1 MSVNDAPRPR
11 SLPQILG
18 SMINSLTSR
27 IGIRRLRTGGPLL
40 SAMEAAAQSDV
51 QNSQDTFELLQT
63 RDLDNTTGVALD
75 REGADDDVLRFQLRK
90 ATGYVDYTDTS
101 FDKIASKL
109 FQGSP
114 APIVGSVVI
123 QVEDASDFPASGSVY
138 LGRLTPNIEGP
149 LAYSSKVDAGAYWTL
164 NLTDPT
170 TRFHNRGESVI
181 LSQGG
186 IRTIDAGSLVAT
198 PQGALQAAVQ
208 FGTVFEAQIPDGE
221 VTVEDVLV
229 EATVAGASGNV
240 QAGAVT
246 EMPGGEAFPGAE
258 VTNPLP
264 FVSGRD
270 TEQDDPY
277 RERIRARRNSRQ
289 RGTDSAIINAVL
301 NIVAEDEARHCTS
314 AALVRRRGLPSV
326 LYIDDGTGYE
336 EATAGVGIEVLTDA
350 ASGGETQFRTL
361 NRPVAKA
368 FLLSAN
374 PAPYNLVDSAR
385 LAMKVGGEPTIH
397 TFDESQFN
405 SIEAASAYE
414 VVSSINS
421 DSTID
426 WSARTF
432 GGGRYVI
439 VFARAEENED
449 IELASPG
456 DEFIDAA
463 PAFLFPASRH
473 FTSLLY
479 RNDRLLSKD
488 GKTAVLR
495 SKPFPSWAGFATDQT
510 LTIAVDGTPEATY
523 TFTTQDFIDALTG
536 FNSIG
541 RNSPTAWATVIN
553 RKVPGVHA
561 TVEGDVVVLTSNRG
575 RHADSEL
582 EISGGTLVS
591 NGVFEVGSDTGADR
605 DYILD
610 RATGD
615 ITLLAQATADDRY
628 TLGSEWTRAFLETE
642 QLPAQDV
649 SFDTSFWF
657 AIDGDT
663 TVIPHGI
670 GTASELTSDVIDVLP
685 SHLRIRVSTNADGD
699 AFDHVEPGDWMLI
712 WDQDTDV
719 PASLRTNYRVLEK
732 TDEPTGLMLEKRQF
746 AVPRFSHGIVSLD
759 PGVGSS
765 GVVMVVGGYT
775 FDQTDASSYK
785 STRNGRAVTD
795 SCELM
800 DLDTQRAVMT
810 GRLATARARHT
821 TTMLSTAKVL
831 VAGGVDANGEAL
843 ATTEVYD
850 AVAGTWSAGPTM
862 ADPRCDHTAT
872 VLASGRVL
880 IAGGWDNSDT
890 TSALASTIEYNPG
903 SNTLVN
909 PSTML
914 QVRFGHAAAKF
925 DSASAHPNEVLVAGG
940 IDSTGA
946 KLAEC
951 EVYDPATFTWILA
964 GGMDTA
970 RAYMGLAPTGSDV
983 NRMVVIGDR
992 DLGFGDEEQDTYA
1005 IYRIDIDGAAQGSW
1019 LADAQISTV
1028 GGTKIQFADKSVA
1041 VSAITN
1047 EVIALGAR
1055 STTAGV
1061 SKMVHLVLNLSL
1073 VWVVM
1078 PDYDFW
1084 AREVDR
1090 ARPAVCAIRS
1100 DSGTDKIFFHGGSTV
1115 DSLSDDDNA
1124 GIACATAGIFED
1136 NDIVWRI
1143 PDDSNL
1149 LVNATLG
1156 SRGLSFARTEGGIV
1170 KAVIPAATGYTAP
1183 VYVGTL
1189 NDQLVAAHAD
1199 VYRTSAFRL
1208 STNSFGPDG
1217 ELVLIASDGSVPQI
1231 PTGIVE
1237 PSLVSHMGSV
1247 VAASGLGTPDD
1258 FQVHNLLW
1266 QEDGIG
1272 SDAATTTWLAQLGY
1286 VLDPVMSLPPSS
1298 AALRGLRRWTDGL
1311 NPRFWAA
1318 TFVTGD
1324 DREVVEQGNAQGYWA
1339 TISDM
1344 TRLGEQAA
1352 LLDTTVADSVRV
1364 GLRTDAQMLYA
1375 PHQPV
1380 VFASPFA
1387 MGPTDDVTV
1396 VVDGDADTK
1405 RYVIPMYR
1413 KMRPTDSGFDGQI
1426 GLADLDG
1433 GNVPVN
1439 QSFGSDFSFDDFAV
1453 YMKARVKTHP
1463 AVAGKRILW
1472 RFWRHGAEGE
1482 YFNLRYM
1489 YADAASASATARI
1502 VYGQSEPLY
1511 DLGNTRRGAIEVVL
1525 GSGALR
1531 SAQLIT
1537 PTSKIALARCNPTA
1551 GKVFDAYAILGYSVV
1566 QGERTAAGA
1575 LTRLRIQV
1583 PNNGTVA
1590 QGPQASGLNVGD
1602 ILWVQMTSGS
1612 PTTLQSGS
1620 FAIDSVGAFNAGT
1633 GQQDIFVPVNTL
1645 HDGSSAWVLTANPGT
1660 LSFSNTQENIWDP
1673 AVVDGDN
1680 FRIDGTDLPDPY
1692 TGLTMRVAAHGRQ
1705 YLRCRFPNT
1714 GSAVTTPDWETVVNP
1729 ANLKVFAGPTDTAT
1743 ALAAAINALAGDS
1756 STSPVTATVTGTGAS
1771 AITLATWDEEDSATA
1786 AFDLTDGRNFVQRTI
1801 PGATLVDQTQ
1811 FLLKDPVSTDLATN
1825 ADWANEDVRLSP
1837 VTTGNVVDWFNAPT
1851 VSGLFSA
1858 AESRAADAG
1867 RRPQI
1872 ATLTPGRAGSVE
1884 VQGGQ
1889 ANLSTAAVFGAA
1901 KLDEGGIGASPTMRV
1916 TVRRSEA
1923 TGLVGRAYVRTDNE
1937 VPLAKTPFW
1946 GNTDEVQTIAADGNW
1961 TFNLNPY
1968 TLRATFNNL
1977 RAEVETVGDLVAV
1990 HFPHAINSETP
2001 TIDIGGVQAFDYAYF
2016 CPATGASQS
2025 DLTPITTP
2033 NQGVFRVVRVTR
2045 SDLAT
2050 TIWIENS
2057 SAVDG
2062 SYVCKLKTLTP
2073 DSAVPG
2079 DVWQV
2084 MTTQFGAGNRRAWV
2098 VTEVGTAQIGAEMYT
2113 QPTLRVDTAEASTV
2127 ALVVVTTFG
2136 AATNQI
2142 QLREGVPARSFL
2154 RILGVAPNQDN
2165 GDFVDVVLDM
2175 VNPYTEIGASAGT
2188 VLTALD
2194 KLAFPSG
2201 VWLGVDG
2208 YSYDT
2213 GLLNEA
2219 CKVVY
2224 GDENDPATYPGYAA
2238 HGADIVFSGPLV
2250 KRIKLALSLRVQ
2262 SGQASDDLADRVR
2275 SAIASVVNGT
2285 GVGQP
2290 VSIGAIVAAAQSVPG
2305 VISAAPVQPA
2315 FTSSS
2320 DVIRVGA
2327 GEKPRI
2333 LDLRADISISF
2344 VGL

>member
-1 MSVNDAPRPR
+1 M
-11 SLPQILG
+11 L
-18 SMINSLTSR
+18 NSLTSR

-40 SAMEAAAQSDV
+40 SAMEAAAQNDV
-51 QNSQDTFELLQT
+51 QTSHDTFELLQT
-63 RDLDNTTGVALD
+63 KDLDNTTGIALD
-75 REGADDDVLRFQLRK
+75 KEGADDDAPRFQLRK
-90 ATGYVDYTDTS
+90 ATGYVDFTDTS

-109 FQGSP
+109 FQGAA
-114 APIVGSVVI
+114 APIVGSVEI
-123 QVEDASDFPASGSVY
+123 RVEDASAFPATGSVY
-138 LGRLTPNIEGP
+138 IGRLTPNVEGP
-149 LAYSSKVDAGAYWTL
+149 LAYSAKVDAGAYWTL
-164 NLTDPT
+164 TLDDPT

-186 IRTIDAGSLVAT
+186 VRTVDAGSLVAT
-198 PQGALQAAVQ
+198 PQGALQSAVQ
-208 FGTVFEAQIPDGE
+208 FGTVFEVQIPDGE
-221 VTVEDVLV
+221 VVVEDVLV

-240 QAGAVT
+240 QAGEIT
-246 EMPGGEAFPGAE
+246 EMPGGEVFPGAE

-289 RGTDSAIINAVL
+289 RATDSAIINAVL

-314 AALVRRRGLPSV
+314 AALVRRRGMPSV

-350 ASGGETQFRTL
+350 SSGGETQFRTL

-385 LAMKVGGEPTIH
+385 LAMKVGGALTIH

-414 VVSSINS
+414 VVSSING
-421 DSTID
+421 DPTID
-426 WSARTF
+426 WSARTS
-432 GGGRYVI
+432 GGGAYVI

-456 DEFIDAA
+456 DAFIDAA
-463 PAFLFPASRH
+463 STFLFPASRH
-473 FTSLLY
+473 FTALLY

-488 GKTAVLR
+488 GKPAVLR
-495 SKPFPSWAGFATDQT
+495 SRPFPSWAGFAVSQT

-541 RNSPTAWATVIN
+541 RNSPAAWATVIN
-553 RKVPGVHA
+553 LKIPGVHA
-561 TVEGDVVVLTSNRG
+561 TVEGDTVVLTSNRG
-575 RHADSEL
+575 RHADSAL
-582 EISGGTLVS
+582 SISGGTLVS
-591 NGVFEVGSDTGADR
+591 AGVFEVDSDTGADR

-615 ITLLAQATADDRY
+615 VTLLAQAGTDDRY

-642 QLPAQDV
+642 QLPAQDIGA
-649 SFDTSFWF
+649 DTSFWF

-663 TVIPHGI
+663 TLVPHGI
-670 GTASELTSDVIDVLP
+670 GTATELTSEVVDVLP
-685 SHLRIRVSTNADGD
+685 GHLRIRVEPD
-699 AFDHVEPGDWMLI
+699 ATSAAIERVQAGDWMLV

-732 TDEPTGLMLEKRQF
+732 SESPVGLVLEKRQF
-746 AVPRFSHGIVSLD
+746 AVPRFSHGVVSLD
-759 PGVGSS
+759 PAADSAGVIL
-765 GVVMVVGGYT
+765 VVGGYT
-775 FDQTDASSYK
+775 FDQTTGSNYQN
-785 STRNGRAVTD
+785 TRNGRAVTD

-800 DLDTQRAVMT
+800 DLDTQQAVQT

-821 TTMLSTAKVL
+821 TTMLGNGKVL
-831 VAGGVDANGEAL
+831 VAGGLDANGEAL
-843 ATTEVYD
+843 ASTEIYD

-880 IAGGWDNSDT
+880 IAGGWDGSDA
-890 TSALASTIEYNPG
+890 TSALDSTIEYNPG

-909 PSTML
+909 ASTML
-914 QVRFGHAAAKF
+914 QVRFGHAATKL
-925 DSASAHPNEVLVAGG
+925 DPASAHPDEVLVAGG
-940 IDSTGA
+940 ISAAAA
-946 KLAEC
+946 KLSEC

-970 RAYMGLAPTGSDV
+970 RAYMGLSSIGGTP
-983 NRMVVIGDR
+983 NRVVVIGDR

-1005 IYRIDIDGAAQGSW
+1005 LYRVDVDGIAQGSW
-1019 LADAQISTV
+1019 LPDTQISQV
-1028 GGTKIQFADKSVA
+1028 GGTKIQFADKSLA
-1041 VSAITN
+1041 LSDFN
-1047 EVIALGAR
+1047 GQVIALGAR

-1061 SKMVHLVLNLSL
+1061 SKMVHLALNGALT
-1073 VWVVM
+1073 WTVM
-1078 PDYDFW
+1078 ADYAFW

-1090 ARPAVCAIRS
+1090 ARTAVCAVRS
-1100 DSGTDKIFFHGGSTV
+1100 DDPGDKIFFHGGSTV
-1115 DSLSDDDNA
+1115 DSLADDTNS
-1124 GIACATAGIFED
+1124 GIACATAGVFLND
-1136 NDIVWRI
+1136 DIVWTI

-1149 LVNATLG
+1149 LAAATLG
-1156 SRGLSFARTEGGIV
+1156 SRGLSFARTEGGLT

-1208 STNSFGPDG
+1208 STNSFGSDG
-1217 ELVLIASDGSVPQI
+1217 ELVLVAADAVLPQI
-1231 PTGIVE
+1231 PTGVVE
-1237 PSLVSHMGSV
+1237 TNLVSHMGSV

-1272 SDAATTTWLAQLGY
+1272 DDAATTAWLAQLAF
-1286 VLDPVMSLPPSS
+1286 VTDPVASLPPSS
-1298 AALRGLRRWTDGL
+1298 ASLRGLRRWTDGL
-1311 NPRFWAA
+1311 NPRWWAA
-1318 TFVTGD
+1318 SFSPGD
-1324 DREVVEQGNAQGYWA
+1324 DREVAERGNAQGYWA

-1344 TRLGEQAA
+1344 TRLGDEAA
-1352 LLDTTVADSVRV
+1352 PLLSLPIADSIRV

-1375 PHQPV
+1375 SHQPV

-1396 VVDGDADTK
+1396 IVDGDPDTK
-1405 RYVIPMYR
+1405 RYVVPMYR

-1439 QSFGSDFSFDDFAV
+1439 QSFGSEFSFDDFAV
-1453 YMKARVKTHP
+1453 YMKARVKTHG
-1463 AVAGKRILW
+1463 ATAGKRLLW

-1482 YFNLRYM
+1482 HFNLRYM
-1489 YADAASASATARI
+1489 YADAASAAATTRI
-1502 VYGQSEPLY
+1502 VYGQDGPLY
-1511 DLGNTRRGAIEVVL
+1511 DLGTTRRAAIEVVL

-1537 PTSKIALARCNPTA
+1537 PTSKIGLARCNPTA
-1551 GKVFDAYAILGYSVV
+1551 GKVFDAYAILGFSVV
-1566 QGERTAAGA
+1566 QGERLAAGG
-1575 LTRLRIQV
+1575 LTRLRVQV

-1590 QGPQASGLNVGD
+1590 QGPQSSGITAGD
-1602 ILWVQMTSGS
+1602 VLWVQMTSGS

-1620 FAIDSVGAFNAGT
+1620 FAVDSVGAFNAGT
-1633 GQQDIFVPVNTL
+1633 GQQDIFVPINTL
-1645 HDGSSAWVLTANPGT
+1645 HDGTSAWVLAANPGT

-1680 FRIDGTDLPDPY
+1680 FRIDGTDISDPY
-1692 TGLTMRVAAHGRQ
+1692 TGLTMRVASHGRQ

-1714 GSAVTTPDWETVVNP
+1714 GSAVTTPSWETVVNP
-1729 ANLKVFAGPTDTAT
+1729 ANFLVFGGPTDTAT
-1743 ALAAAINALAGDS
+1743 ALAAAVNALAGDS
-1756 STSPVTATVTGTGAS
+1756 STSPVTATVTGTGAT

-1811 FLLKDPVSTDLATN
+1811 FLLKDPVSSDLATD

-1837 VTTGNVVDWFNAPT
+1837 VTTANVVDWFNAPT
-1851 VSGLFSA
+1851 VSGLFSS
-1858 AESRAADAG
+1858 AEVRAADAG

-1901 KLDEGGIGASPTMRV
+1901 KIDLAGTNGSPTMRV

-1937 VPLAKTPFW
+1937 VPLAKTAFW
-1946 GNTDEVQTIAADGNW
+1946 GNTDEVQLIEADGNW
-1961 TFNLNPY
+1961 WFDLNPY
-1968 TLRATFNNL
+1968 TVRGTWNDLRV
-1977 RAEVETVGDLVAV
+1977 EVETVGDLVAV
-1990 HFPHAINSETP
+1990 HIPYAMNSATP
-2001 TIDIGGVQAFDYAYF
+2001 TVEIGEVQVFDYAYF
-2016 CPATGASQS
+2016 CPATGGSQS
-2025 DLTPITTP
+2025 DLTAITTP
-2033 NQGVFRVVRVTR
+2033 NQGVFRVVRATR
-2045 SDLAT
+2045 SNLALT
-2050 TIWIENS
+2050 VWIENA

-2084 MTTQFGAGNRRAWV
+2084 MTTQFGAANRRAWV
-2098 VTEVGTAQIGAEMYT
+2098 VTEVGTAAIGAELYT
-2113 QPTLRVDTAEASTV
+2113 EQTLRVDTASASPAQLSV
-2127 ALVVVTTFG
+2127 ATAFG
-2136 AATNQI
+2136 AATNQV

-2154 RILGVAPNQDN
+2154 RLLGIAPNQDD
-2165 GDFVDVVLDM
+2165 GDFVDVTLDA
-2175 VNPYTEIGASAGT
+2175 VQPYTEVGAAAGT

-2194 KLAFPSG
+2194 KLGFASG

-2219 CKVVY
+2219 CRVVY
-2224 GDENDPATYPGYAA
+2224 GDENDRATYPGYAA

-2250 KRIKLALSLRVQ
+2250 KRLKLALSLRVQ

-2275 SAIASVVNGT
+2275 SAVAAVVNGT

-2290 VSIGAIVAAAQSVPG
+2290 VSIGKIVAAAQSIPG

-2333 LDLRADISISF
+2333 LDLRLDISISF